1 MLCLDIEAWLLP
13 TDLSK
18 YMYFENK
25 IKATQVNHEFKEA
38 KNESDWVV
46 GSLYNTKKL
55 CLGSFILH

>member
-1 MLCLDIEAWLLP
+1 
-13 TDLSK
+13 
-18 YMYFENK
+18 MYFENK